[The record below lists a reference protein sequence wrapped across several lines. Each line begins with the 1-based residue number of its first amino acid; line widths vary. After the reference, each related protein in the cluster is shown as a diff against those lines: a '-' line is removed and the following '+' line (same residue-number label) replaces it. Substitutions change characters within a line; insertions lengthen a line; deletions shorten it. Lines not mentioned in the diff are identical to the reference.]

1 MGLAWRGTLNCVVF
15 VFTDPVNCRGGR
27 GRGGEGRHVHC
38 VGGGSPMAHTVYQCI
53 YGVIG
58 GGAPMW
64 PWGQTRGGARGE
76 GAVISC
82 SWCSCH

>member
-1 MGLAWRGTLNCVVF
+1 MLCLFSLTLS
-15 VFTDPVNCRGGR
+15 TAG
-27 GRGGEGRHVHC
+27 
-38 VGGGSPMAHTVYQCI
+38 VGGGEEEREDMYPVWGEGHPWPTLYTSVYV